1 MSKVEKKTA
10 YPYITEFKREPFESF
25 VLVDRKKIG
34 SFHLSYYDKIIN
46 LYQSKVKTLVKEP
59 SLDLEYLYWFLLLG
73 KYLKEDL
80 TPQKHVF
87 YDFIKSCEVDILE
100 KDQIGFKLNPQS
112 KAVPDIWSLY
122 YALSSLYILGL
133 LEEYLL
139 SKGSNDLVR
148 KVKNFIYEHKKG
160 EIFLHCLDKQC
171 EIHKKPFSSK
181 TFYYVLE
188 ILTLIGSD
196 VRLFKEQFRAY
207 LNSRKK
213 IPSMLF
219 KYLSLKYLN
228 LDLEVKDK
236 ELQYFHQFQKY
247 DGGFNFSNGEG
258 NIDDTFW
265 IIYTFNHF
273 PWLMDYN
280 PARIYS
286 FINENIQKL
295 FKNGNDQGSLIF
307 FNLSKITILLSFI
320 WKKFIGEIERL
331 IFKQIEKNGFVD
343 IKHIKTAFGLTHGI
357 EEIILYINLSYNFKL
372 KIINNTLEFSKFL
385 RTLNNGLKVI
395 ANEISNQLN
404 ENSIIC
410 LSDILKNYKSSYHF
424 ESLKMREDVFPLIY
438 DMMERNFF
446 KGNIRTKSKFLG
458 KSKYYF
464 YLDFLLDNV
473 ITSDKKINT
482 EKLFEEKEKLGD
494 IKNDIYNMTLILK
507 NTSTQ
512 IKEEIESYLLLD
524 EIDYAKERLRFILK
538 NALLE
543 ADFLNENIE
552 NSFSQDMIYINIQA
566 VLATEINQWKI
577 AYSIMQKKLNEVEKY
592 LKEKISEKE
601 ELKKFNTILDELENR
616 IFEVGE
622 FIKKELDSFRK
633 YFREKLESG
642 FNNENYNLIIGE
654 FNKISNYVD
663 KYDHTIYKISQ
674 QITIKEEK
682 VFKKHKEIIDNWVN
696 LKEEFGSIFSY
707 YAEGFKFFEQTSEKI
722 DGIDDEIKK
731 EISYIKQKADEKIS
745 QNQFKEAFEIIKK
758 DSESLLS
765 QKIKEIKELRIIVSD
780 QTKTNQKLFLL
791 FQYLKEN
798 LDVIEE
804 SIINL
809 VAEQVQSLKDDV
821 LEERNRAKIE
831 DFDNFISEQ
840 IQRFKI
846 RLKFYKTKL
855 GEAKSI
861 KIKDV
866 IDGFDRI
873 IIELDDK
880 NKIFL
885 KKLND
890 LKTLIQSFDK
900 NSISIIQ
907 WEKFHDYLTTEINNS
922 KDNYVNQIIISEI
935 EIWTKEK
942 KTNKVDI
949 RELANKLNLKCKAV
963 IPLIKEMIEFSK
975 IEGDLNEEKKL
986 MVVHNDA
993 YYKNKELNTYI
1004 DTKLLKFHQEKIGKI
1019 LALYDSGVRNKKLAV
1034 NILELQNRITEYSDL
1049 EKKIRIQYEDKV
1061 NQLKITEEREENLNT
1076 KKELEN
1082 ILTNGKM
1089 AIQKIKANLNFFN
1102 EFQIFISE
1110 EYNVLTLDFVNNLI
1124 KVFENIE
1131 NFGSYVKAI
1140 EHFESKKTKFDV
1152 KVKRI
1157 EEKINEKLKGSLTK
1171 NSSFK
1176 RLETEIREFYVSRK
1190 NEFGAFYKAKLD
1202 KITEDISILKDDTY
1216 RNELLDK
1223 INKIKIRLSQL
1234 LGTFQT
1240 RVEDY
1245 IEYKEF
1251 KRAHAKVQKREKKI
1265 QAEIREV
1272 SKNIKNLVR
1281 EYERKSNNF
1290 ETKNKYLLDD
1300 FELFIKGFR
1309 DLMYEKVKSLD
1320 EMIIKSYVSMAIKAV
1335 ADQYLTISFLQNE
1348 LNIKKQKIQEHLISL
1363 ISSGKLKGKYDP
1375 RIGLYYENPDL
1386 LNKVDE
1392 SELEVMKKMNF
1403 RFYMFWRRL
1412 RSFASQNYSIFAFL
1426 AAILSI
1432 TLSLFNFTGPAIFI
1446 LLFVLIIILAL
1457 YLLIKRKKQD
1467 KI

>member
-1 MSKVEKKTA
+1 MSNVEKKTA

-25 VLVDRKKIG
+25 VLLDRKRIG
-34 SFHLSYYDKIIN
+34 SFHLSYYNKIIS
-46 LYQSKVKTLVKEP
+46 LYQSKVNTLFKEP

-73 KYLKEDL
+73 KYLREDL
-80 TPQKHVF
+80 TTPKHDF
-87 YDFIKSCEVDILE
+87 YTFIKACEVDILE
-100 KDQIGFKLNPQS
+100 KDQIGFKINPQS

-122 YALSSLYILGL
+122 YALSSLHILGL

-171 EIHKKPFSSK
+171 EVHKKPFSSK
-181 TFYYVLE
+181 TFYYILE

-247 DGGFNFSNGEG
+247 DGGFSFSNGEG

-273 PWLMDYN
+273 SWLMDYN

-286 FINENIQKL
+286 FINKNIQTL
-295 FKNGNDQGSLIF
+295 FESNNEQASIIF
-307 FNLSKITILLSFI
+307 LNLSKITILLSFI
-320 WKKFIGEIERL
+320 WKKFIGQIERL
-331 IFKQIEKNGFVD
+331 IFKQLEKNTFVD
-343 IKHIKTAFGLTHGI
+343 VKHIETAFGLTHGT
-357 EEIILYINLSYNFKL
+357 EEIILYTNLSYNFKL
-372 KIINNTLEFSKFL
+372 KIINNTLEFNNFL
-385 RTLNNGLKVI
+385 RTLNNGLQVI
-395 ANEISNQLN
+395 ANEISNQLK

-410 LSDILKNYKSSYHF
+410 LSDILKQYKSSYHF
-424 ESLKMREDVFPLIY
+424 ESLKMKEDVIPLIN
-438 DMMERNFF
+438 DMMEKNFF

-464 YLDFLLDNV
+464 YLDFLLDDV
-473 ITSDKKINT
+473 IISDMKINT

-524 EIDYAKERLRFILK
+524 EIDYAKERLKFILR

-552 NSFSQDMIYINIQA
+552 NSFSQDMKYINIQA
-566 VLATEINQWKI
+566 VLATEINQWKK

-592 LKEKISEKE
+592 LKEKIYEKE
-601 ELKKFNTILDELENR
+601 ELKKFKIILDELENK
-616 IFEVGE
+616 IFEIGE

-633 YFREKLESG
+633 FFREKLESG
-642 FNNENYNLIIGE
+642 FINENYNLIIGE
-654 FNKISNYVD
+654 FNKISNYVK

-682 VFKKHKEIIDNWVN
+682 VFKKHKGIIDNWVN
-696 LKEEFGSIFSY
+696 LKEEFESIFNY
-707 YAEGFKFFEQTSEKI
+707 YAEGFKFFEQTSQKI
-722 DGIDDEIKK
+722 DGIKDEIEK
-731 EISYIKQKADEKIS
+731 EIFNIKQKADGKIS

-758 DSESLLS
+758 DSESLLN
-765 QKIKEIKELRIIVSD
+765 QKIKEIKDLRIIVSN

-798 LDVIEE
+798 LSVLEE

-809 VAEQVQSLKDDV
+809 VAEQVQSLKDEV
-821 LEERNRAKIE
+821 LEERNKAKIE

-855 GEAKSI
+855 SEAKSI

-866 IDGFDRI
+866 VDGFDRV

-880 NKIFL
+880 YKIFL
-885 KKLND
+885 KKLNN
-890 LKTLIQSFDK
+890 LKTIIPSFDQ
-900 NSISIIQ
+900 NSITIIQ
-907 WEKFHDYLTTEINNS
+907 WENFYDYLTTEINNL
-922 KDNYVNQIIISEI
+922 KENYVNQIIISEI
-935 EIWTKEK
+935 ERWTKEK
-942 KTNKVDI
+942 KTNKVI
-949 RELANKLNLKCKAV
+949 ITELANKLNLKCKAV

-975 IEGDLNEEKKL
+975 IEGDLNEEKKS
-986 MVVHNDA
+986 MIIHNDD

-1034 NILELQNRITEYSDL
+1034 NILELENRIKEYSDL
-1049 EKKIRIQYEDKV
+1049 ENKIRIQYEDKV
-1061 NQLKITEEREENLNT
+1061 NQLQINEDREENINT

-1082 ILTNGKM
+1082 VMTNGKL

-1102 EFQIFISE
+1102 EFQKFISE
-1110 EYNVLTLDFVNNLI
+1110 EYNLLNFDFVNNFI
-1124 KVFENIE
+1124 KIFENIE
-1131 NFGSYVKAI
+1131 NFGSYMKAI
-1140 EHFESKKTKFDV
+1140 EQFNSKKNKFDV
-1152 KVKRI
+1152 KVKRT
-1157 EEKINEKLKGSLTK
+1157 EEKINEKLGMQNK

-1176 RLETEIREFYVSRK
+1176 RLETEIREFYVFKK
-1190 NEFGAFYKAKLD
+1190 NQFRTFYKAKLD
-1202 KITEDISILKDDTY
+1202 KITDDINILKDETY
-1216 RNELLDK
+1216 RSELLDK

-1234 LGTFQT
+1234 LGTLQT

-1251 KRAHAKVQKREKKI
+1251 KRAHVKVQKREKKI
-1265 QAEIREV
+1265 ELEIRNI

-1281 EYERKSNNF
+1281 EYERKSRNF
-1290 ETKNKYLLDD
+1290 ETKNKYLLED
-1300 FELFIKGFR
+1300 FEQFIKGFR
-1309 DLMYEKVKSLD
+1309 DLMNEKVKSLD
-1320 EMIIKSYVSMAIKAV
+1320 EMIIKSYVTMAIKAV

-1348 LNIKKQKIQEHLISL
+1348 LKIKKQKIQEHLISL
-1363 ISSGKLKGKYDP
+1363 ISSGKLEGKYDP

-1386 LNKVDE
+1386 LDKVDE

-1446 LLFVLIIILAL
+1446 LLFVLVLILVL
-1457 YLLIKRKKQD
+1457 YLLIKRKKQE

>member
-1 MSKVEKKTA
+1 LSNVEKKTA

-25 VLVDRKKIG
+25 VLLDRKRIG
-34 SFHLSYYDKIIN
+34 SFHLSYYNKIIN
-46 LYQSKVKTLVKEP
+46 LYQSKAKTLFKEP
-59 SLDLEYLYWFLLLG
+59 GLDLEYLYWFLLLG

-80 TPQKHVF
+80 TAQKHDF
-87 YDFIKSCEVDILE
+87 YDFIEACGVNILE

-122 YALSSLYILGL
+122 YALSSLHILGL
-133 LEEYLL
+133 LEEYLI

-181 TFYYVLE
+181 TFYYILE

-196 VRLFKEQFRAY
+196 VRLFKEQFRTY

-213 IPSMLF
+213 NPSMLF

-236 ELQYFHQFQKY
+236 ELQYFYQFQKY

-258 NIDDTFW
+258 DIDDTFW
-265 IIYTFNHF
+265 IIYTYNHF
-273 PWLMDYN
+273 SWLMDYN
-280 PARIYS
+280 SARIYS
-286 FINENIQKL
+286 FINENIQTI
-295 FKNGNDQGSLIF
+295 FESSNEQASLIF
-307 FNLSKITILLSFI
+307 LNLSKITILLSFI

-331 IFKQIEKNGFVD
+331 IFKQLEKNGFVD
-343 IKHIKTAFGLTHGI
+343 IKDIKSAFGLTHGI

-372 KIINNTLEFSKFL
+372 KNINNTLEFNNFL
-385 RTLNNGLKVI
+385 RTLDDGLKVV
-395 ANEISNQLN
+395 ANEISKQLK

-424 ESLKMREDVFPLIY
+424 ESLKMKEDVIPLIN
-438 DMMERNFF
+438 DMMEKNFF

-464 YLDFLLDNV
+464 YLDFLLDD
-473 ITSDKKINT
+473 IISSDVKINT

-494 IKNDIYNMTLILK
+494 IKNDIYNMTLSLK

-524 EIDYAKERLRFILK
+524 EIDYAKERLKFILR
-538 NALLE
+538 NSLLE

-552 NSFSQDMIYINIQA
+552 NSFSQDMKYINIQA
-566 VLATEINQWKI
+566 VLAAEINQWKK
-577 AYSIMQKKLNEVEKY
+577 AYSIMQKKLNGVEKY
-592 LKEKISEKE
+592 LKEKISERE
-601 ELKKFNTILDELENR
+601 ELKKFKIILDELENR
-616 IFEVGE
+616 IFEIGE

-633 YFREKLESG
+633 FFREKLESG
-642 FNNENYNLIIGE
+642 FIKENYNLIIGE
-654 FNKISNYVD
+654 FNKISNYVE

-674 QITIKEEK
+674 QITIKEEN
-682 VFKKHKEIIDNWVN
+682 VFKKHKGIIDNWVN
-696 LKEEFGSIFSY
+696 LKEEFELIFNY
-707 YAEGFKFFEQTSEKI
+707 YDEGFKFFEQTSEKI
-722 DGIDDEIKK
+722 DGINDEIEI

-758 DSESLLS
+758 DSEILLN
-765 QKIKEIKELRIIVSD
+765 QKIKEIKDLRIVISN
-780 QTKTNQKLFLL
+780 QIKNNQKLFLL
-791 FQYLKEN
+791 FQYLKEK

-809 VAEQVQSLKDDV
+809 IAEQVQSLKDDV
-821 LEERNRAKIE
+821 LEERNKAKIE

-855 GEAKSI
+855 SEAKII

-873 IIELDDK
+873 VIDLDDK
-880 NKIFL
+880 YKIFL
-885 KKLND
+885 KKLNN
-890 LKTLIQSFDK
+890 LKAIIQSFDQ
-900 NSISIIQ
+900 NSILIIQ
-907 WEKFHDYLTTEINNS
+907 WETFYDYLTTEINNL
-922 KDNYVNQIIISEI
+922 KENYVNQIIISEI

-942 KTNKVDI
+942 KTNKVEI
-949 RELANKLNLKCKAV
+949 IELANKLNLKCKAV

-975 IEGDLNEEKKL
+975 IEGDLNEEKKSML
-986 MVVHNDA
+986 VHNDD

-1004 DTKLLKFHQEKIGKI
+1004 DTKLLKLLQEKIGKI

-1034 NILELQNRITEYSDL
+1034 NILELENRIKEYSDL
-1049 EKKIRIQYEDKV
+1049 ENKIRIQYEDKV
-1061 NQLKITEEREENLNT
+1061 NQLQINEDREENLNT

-1082 ILTNGKM
+1082 IITNGKL

-1110 EYNVLTLDFVNNLI
+1110 DYNLLNLDFVNNYI
-1124 KVFENIE
+1124 KIFENIE
-1131 NFGSYVKAI
+1131 NFGSYIKAI
-1140 EHFESKKTKFDV
+1140 EHFESKRNKYDLKI
-1152 KVKRI
+1152 KRT
-1157 EEKINEKLKGSLTK
+1157 EEMINEKLRVSLTE

-1176 RLETEIREFYVSRK
+1176 RLETEIREFYVLKK
-1190 NEFGAFYKAKLD
+1190 NEFRAFYKAKLD
-1202 KITEDISILKDDTY
+1202 KITEDINILKDETY
-1216 RNELLDK
+1216 RSELLDK

-1234 LGTFQT
+1234 LGTLQT

-1251 KRAHAKVQKREKKI
+1251 KRAHVKVHKREKKI
-1265 QAEIREV
+1265 ELEIREI

-1281 EYERKSNNF
+1281 EFERKSKNF
-1290 ETKNKYLLDD
+1290 ETKNKYLLED
-1300 FELFIKGFR
+1300 FEQFIKGFR
-1309 DLMYEKVKSLD
+1309 DLMNEKVKSLD
-1320 EMIIKSYVSMAIKAV
+1320 EMVIKSYVSMAIKAV

-1348 LNIKKQKIQEHLISL
+1348 LKIKKQKIQEHLISL
-1363 ISSGKLKGKYDP
+1363 ISSGKLEGKYDP

-1386 LNKVDE
+1386 LDKVNE

-1403 RFYMFWRRL
+1403 RFYMFWKRL

-1446 LLFVLIIILAL
+1446 LLFVLVIILAL
-1457 YLLIKRKKQD
+1457 YLLIKRKKQE